1 MGNSQSAIAKSSSPH
16 EKEIKEVFR
25 VSFVSYNNK
34 RKVTGK
40 NENEKEASLFTG
52 LVDSLCH

>member
-40 NENEKEASLFTG
+40 NENENEVKATVVER
-52 LVDSLCH
+52 VDPLI